1 LLSYWNSDTLV
12 LAMTGA
18 RPFGA
23 GDNPA
28 IPQLVA
34 DLAQRAQ
41 IPTPKVYIVES
52 AEPNAFATGRDPEHG
67 VVAVTTG
74 IMRTLNHDELAG
86 VIAHEL
92 SHIKNRDTL
101 VSAISA
107 SMAGVITQFAYLL
120 RWSSL
125 LGGNRQRGGTS
136 MLSSLALMIVAPL
149 AATAADPI
157 ATAGINRAAVLR
169 LEAEVMEVVV
179 FDEEVVPAHLHA
191 HARAVVDV
199 AMPHSIVHAIQA
211 DAAGVLVEDA
221 HVMDVAVLDGM
232 TGSGECFAITT
243 AEADAVAA
251 GEADLAVRDAD
262 VFALADAD
270 TAAVESADL
279 GDDALF
285 DEAVLRPL
293 EGDGTAVAASEREA
307 ADGDVFG
314 TFDFE
319 EGVGEGEA
327 DVT

>member
-1 LLSYWNSDTLV
+1 MNHMLRTAVLMTVMTVLVVAIGGSIAGQGGATLGVIIAIVMNLLSYWNSDTLV

-18 RPFGA
+18 RPFGV

-149 AATAADPI
+149 AATLIQMGISRTREFAADE
-157 ATAGINRAAVLR
+157 GAAQ
-169 LEAEVMEVVV
+169 
-179 FDEEVVPAHLHA
+179 
-191 HARAVVDV
+191 
-199 AMPHSIVHAIQA
+199 I
-211 DAAGVLVEDA
+211 
-221 HVMDVAVLDGM
+221 
-232 TGSGECFAITT
+232 TGKP
-243 AEADAVAA
+243 
-251 GEADLAVRDAD
+251 L
-262 VFALADAD
+262 ALADALTKID
-270 TAAVESADL
+270 TQTHATQTTTIAANPATASLFIINPFNGGLAAWFSTHPPTADRVVRL
-279 GDDALF
+279 HELAKKL
-285 DEAVLRPL
+285 P
-293 EGDGTAVAASEREA
+293 
-307 ADGDVFG
+307 
-314 TFDFE
+314 
-319 EGVGEGEA
+319 
-327 DVT
+327 

>member
-1 LLSYWNSDTLV
+1 MNHMLRTALLMTVMTVLVVVIGGSIAGQGGATLGVIIAIVMNLLSYWNSDTLV

-149 AATAADPI
+149 AATLIQMGISRTREFAADE
-157 ATAGINRAAVLR
+157 GAAQ
-169 LEAEVMEVVV
+169 
-179 FDEEVVPAHLHA
+179 
-191 HARAVVDV
+191 
-199 AMPHSIVHAIQA
+199 I
-211 DAAGVLVEDA
+211 
-221 HVMDVAVLDGM
+221 
-232 TGSGECFAITT
+232 TGKP
-243 AEADAVAA
+243 
-251 GEADLAVRDAD
+251 L
-262 VFALADAD
+262 ALADALTKID
-270 TAAVESADL
+270 TQAHVTQTTTIAANPATASLFIINPFNGGLAAWFSTHPPTAD
-279 GDDALF
+279 
-285 DEAVLRPL
+285 R
-293 EGDGTAVAASEREA
+293 VARLHELAKKLP
-307 ADGDVFG
+307 
-314 TFDFE
+314 
-319 EGVGEGEA
+319 
-327 DVT
+327 

>member
-1 LLSYWNSDTLV
+1 MNHMLRTALLMTVMTVLVVVIGGSIAGQGGATLGVIIAIVMNLLSYWNSDTLV

-92 SHIKNRDTL
+92 AHIKNRDTL

-120 RWSSL
+120 RWGTL

-136 MLSSLALMIVAPL
+136 MLSSLALMIVAPI
-149 AATAADPI
+149 AATLIQMGISRTREFAEDEGAAQITGKPLALAQALTKIDTQAHATQATTIAANP
-157 ATAGINRAAVLR
+157 ATASLFIINPFSGGLASWFSTHPPTADRVAR
-169 LEAEVMEVVV
+169 LHE
-179 FDEEVVPAHLHA
+179 
-191 HARAVVDV
+191 
-199 AMPHSIVHAIQA
+199 
-211 DAAGVLVEDA
+211 
-221 HVMDVAVLDGM
+221 
-232 TGSGECFAITT
+232 
-243 AEADAVAA
+243 
-251 GEADLAVRDAD
+251 LAKQQ
-262 VFALADAD
+262 
-270 TAAVESADL
+270 
-279 GDDALF
+279 
-285 DEAVLRPL
+285 P
-293 EGDGTAVAASEREA
+293 
-307 ADGDVFG
+307 
-314 TFDFE
+314 
-319 EGVGEGEA
+319 
-327 DVT
+327 

>member
-1 LLSYWNSDTLV
+1 MNHMLRTALLMTVMTVLVVVIGGSIAGQGGATLGVIIAIVMNMLSYWNSDTLV

-149 AATAADPI
+149 AATLIQMGISRTREYAADE
-157 ATAGINRAAVLR
+157 GAAQ
-169 LEAEVMEVVV
+169 
-179 FDEEVVPAHLHA
+179 
-191 HARAVVDV
+191 
-199 AMPHSIVHAIQA
+199 I
-211 DAAGVLVEDA
+211 
-221 HVMDVAVLDGM
+221 
-232 TGSGECFAITT
+232 TGKP
-243 AEADAVAA
+243 
-251 GEADLAVRDAD
+251 L
-262 VFALADAD
+262 ALADALTKID
-270 TAAVESADL
+270 THAQSQPASFSQNPATASLFIINPFNGGLAAWFSTHPPTAD
-279 GDDALF
+279 
-285 DEAVLRPL
+285 R
-293 EGDGTAVAASEREA
+293 VARLQSLAQQKP
-307 ADGDVFG
+307 
-314 TFDFE
+314 
-319 EGVGEGEA
+319 
-327 DVT
+327 

>member
-1 LLSYWNSDTLV
+1 
-12 LAMTGA
+12 
-18 RPFGA
+18 
-23 GDNPA
+23 
-28 IPQLVA
+28 VA

-149 AATAADPI
+149 AATLIQMGISRTREFAADE
-157 ATAGINRAAVLR
+157 GAAQ
-169 LEAEVMEVVV
+169 
-179 FDEEVVPAHLHA
+179 
-191 HARAVVDV
+191 
-199 AMPHSIVHAIQA
+199 I
-211 DAAGVLVEDA
+211 
-221 HVMDVAVLDGM
+221 
-232 TGSGECFAITT
+232 TGKP
-243 AEADAVAA
+243 
-251 GEADLAVRDAD
+251 L
-262 VFALADAD
+262 ALADALTKID
-270 TAAVESADL
+270 TQAHATQTTTIAANPATASLFIINPFNGGLAAWFSTHPPTAD
-279 GDDALF
+279 
-285 DEAVLRPL
+285 R
-293 EGDGTAVAASEREA
+293 VARLQTLAQQKP
-307 ADGDVFG
+307 
-314 TFDFE
+314 
-319 EGVGEGEA
+319 
-327 DVT
+327 